1 MELAISCDRCQHGSV
16 TPAKTSYHHGN
27 LRAALIDAGLQLA
40 RDGGPDAVVLR
51 EVSRQASVS
60 HNAAYRH
67 FADRDTLLQAICG
80 RCMALLARL
89 MEARIAEVD
98 DVGDTSGS
106 DALDAARRRLRATGS
121 AYLEFALS
129 EPGLFKTAFAV
140 PPRLGYFDDGAGT
153 GESGLGPLE
162 LLGAQ
167 LDALVEAGGLPAERR
182 ADAELAAWA
191 AVHGLSMLLIAGPL
205 RELPQS
211 EREAALARLLDTI
224 QRGL

>member
-1 MELAISCDRCQHGSV
+1 MTS
-16 TPAKTSYHHGN
+16 AKTSYHHGN

-40 RDGGPDAVVLR
+40 RDGGPDAVLLR
-51 EVSRQASVS
+51 EVSRRAGVS

-67 FADRDTLLQAICG
+67 FADRDTLLQVICG
-80 RCMALLARL
+80 RCMGSLARL

-98 DVGDTSGS
+98 DVGGGPGSG
-106 DALDAARRRLRATGS
+106 AFDAAWRRLRATGS
-121 AYLEFALS
+121 AYVEFALS

-140 PPRLGYFDDGAGT
+140 PPRLGYFEDGGGT

-162 LLGAQ
+162 LLGAR
-167 LDALVEAGGLPAERR
+167 LDALVEVGGLPAERR
-182 ADAELAAWA
+182 AGAEFAAWA

-205 RELPQS
+205 RELPQG
-211 EREAALARLLDTI
+211 EREAVLARLLDTI

>member
-1 MELAISCDRCQHGSV
+1 MTS
-16 TPAKTSYHHGN
+16 AKTSYHHGN

-51 EVSRQASVS
+51 EVSRRAGVS

-67 FADRDTLLQAICG
+67 FADRDTLLQVICA
-80 RCMALLARL
+80 RCMGSLARL
-89 MEARIAEVD
+89 MEARIAEVED
-98 DVGDTSGS
+98 AGGGSSG
-106 DALDAARRRLRATGS
+106 ALDVARRRLRATGS
-121 AYLEFALS
+121 AYVEFALS

-140 PPRLGYFDDGAGT
+140 PPRLGYFDDGEGT

-162 LLGAQ
+162 LLGAR
-167 LDALVEAGGLPAERR
+167 LDALVEAGGLPAQRR

-205 RELPQS
+205 RELPKS
-211 EREAALARLLDTI
+211 ERDAALTRLLDTI
-224 QRGL
+224 ERGL

>member
-1 MELAISCDRCQHGSV
+1 V
-16 TPAKTSYHHGN
+16 TSAKTSYHHGN

-51 EVSRQASVS
+51 EVSRRAGVS

-80 RCMALLARL
+80 RCMGALARL
-89 MEARIAEVD
+89 MEARVAEAEAEAED
-98 DVGDTSGS
+98 AGTASGS
-106 DALDAARRRLRATGS
+106 GGLDAARRRLRATGS
-121 AYLEFALS
+121 AYVEFALS

-140 PPRLGYFDDGAGT
+140 PSRLGYFDDGEGT

-167 LDALVEAGGLPAERR
+167 LDALVEVGGLPAQRR

-205 RELPQS
+205 RELPDG
-211 EREAALARLLDTI
+211 ERVAALARLLDTI
-224 QRGL
+224 ERGL